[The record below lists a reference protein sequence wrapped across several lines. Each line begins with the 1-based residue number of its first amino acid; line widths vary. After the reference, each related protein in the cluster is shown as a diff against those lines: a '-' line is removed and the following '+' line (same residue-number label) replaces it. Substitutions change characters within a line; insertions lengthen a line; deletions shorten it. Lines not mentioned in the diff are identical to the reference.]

1 MRLNMKLLNSKEREK
16 RKKQR
21 EEIKNQ
27 KGIEELLKELREK
40 NNWSYAEL
48 IQRIKRVNLSEKEV
62 KKWEYGLK
70 YPDLDMI
77 YELSELYNVPSAEF
91 IQAKNISFLKGT
103 YLINTRLISWLCYL
117 FNFSVVTAI
126 VIVTLF
132 YIFALIFAFSYFVTM
147 ASNVVK

>member
-1 MRLNMKLLNSKEREK
+1 MKLLNSKEREK

-117 FNFSVVTAI
+117 FNFSVVTAT

-147 ASNVVK
+147 SSNVVK